1 MEREKKLLLILAFT
15 LTLMVLEIVGGI
27 ISNSL
32 ALLSDAGHML
42 TDSLAVFLS
51 YLAIHWSRRP
61 ADHRKT
67 FGYHRAEILVALAN
81 GVALLIIAG
90 YIFYEAVLRFFH
102 PQEIK
107 TGILLAI
114 ATIGLAGNLFGL
126 FILKGE
132 SHDNL
137 NVRSAFFHILADTLS
152 SVGVI
157 VGGVIIWLTGW
168 TLVDSLIG
176 MLIGGIV
183 LRGAVDLVMESG
195 EILLEATPRDIDI
208 AQLRQEV
215 GKIPGVEDLHDI
227 HIWTIGSGRRAL
239 SAHVLTDN
247 ITTRE
252 SQEIACLIRAVLGEK
267 YNITHTTLEME
278 CETCGD
284 VCRFILTEQDLD
296 NSGARNAN
304 RGSSHEHEHG

>member
-1 MEREKKLLLILAFT
+1 MKRENKLLLILSFNVS
-15 LTLMVLEIVGGI
+15 LMILEIIGGL

-51 YLAIHWSRRP
+51 YMAIHWTRKP

-81 GVALLIIAG
+81 GVALLVIAG
-90 YIFYEAVLRFFH
+90 YIFYEAVQRFFS
-102 PQEIK
+102 PQEIR
-107 TGILLAI
+107 TGVLLAI

-126 FILKGE
+126 FILRGE

-137 NVRSAFFHILADTLS
+137 NIRSAFFHILADTLS

-157 VGGVIIWLTGW
+157 VGGVIIWFTGW
-168 TLVDSLIG
+168 YLVDSLVG
-176 MLIGGIV
+176 VLIGGIV
-183 LRGAVDLVMESG
+183 LRGAVELIRESG

-208 AQLRQEV
+208 AELRQEV
-215 GKIPGVEDLHDI
+215 EKIPGVKGLHDV
-227 HIWTIGSGRRAL
+227 HIWTIGSGLRAL
-239 SAHVLTDN
+239 SAHVLTDD

-252 SQEIACLIRAVLGEK
+252 SQEIACLVRAVLGGK
-267 YNITHTTLEME
+267 YNITHTTLEVE
-278 CETCGD
+278 CESCMD
-284 VCRFILTEQDLD
+284 RACDMILTEKDLD
-296 NSGARNAN
+296 NMRP
-304 RGSSHEHEHG
+304 RG

>member
-15 LTLMVLEIVGGI
+15 ATLTVLEVVGGF

-42 TDSLAVFLS
+42 TDSLAIFLS
-51 YLAIHWSRRP
+51 YLAIRWSRRP
-61 ADHRKT
+61 ANHRKT

-81 GVALLIIAG
+81 GVALVAIAG
-90 YIFYEAVLRFFH
+90 YIFYEAVLRFFN

-107 TGILLAI
+107 TGILLVI
-114 ATIGLAGNLFGL
+114 AAIGLAGNLFGL

-132 SHDNL
+132 SHENL

-157 VGGVIIWLTGW
+157 VGGVIIWFTGW
-168 TLVDSLIG
+168 YLVDSLIG
-176 MLIGGIV
+176 VLIGGIV

-215 GKIPGVEDLHDI
+215 QKIPGVEDLHDI
-227 HIWTIGSGRRAL
+227 HIWTIGSGMRAL
-239 SAHVLTDN
+239 SAHVLTEN
-247 ITTRE
+247 IST
-252 SQEIACLIRAVLGEK
+252 SAGQEIACRIRAVLGDQF
-267 YNITHTTLEME
+267 NIAHTTLEME

-284 VCRFILTEQDLD
+284 ACQFILTEKDLD
-296 NSGARNAN
+296 DTGVR
-304 RGSSHEHEHG
+304 HEDHGHKHG

>member
-15 LTLMVLEIVGGI
+15 VTLTILEIVGGF

-51 YLAIHWSRRP
+51 YLAIRWSRRP
-61 ADHRKT
+61 ANHRKT

-81 GVALLIIAG
+81 GVALVAIAG
-90 YIFYEAVLRFFH
+90 YIFYEAVLRFFN

-114 ATIGLAGNLFGL
+114 AAIGLAGNLFGL

-132 SHDNL
+132 SHENL

-157 VGGVIIWLTGW
+157 VGGVIIWFTGW
-168 TLVDSLIG
+168 YLVDSLIG
-176 MLIGGIV
+176 VLIGGIV

-195 EILLEATPRDIDI
+195 EILLEATPRDIDL
-208 AQLRQEV
+208 AHLRQEV
-215 GKIPGVEDLHDI
+215 QKIPGVEDLHDI
-227 HIWTIGSGRRAL
+227 HIWTIGSGMRAL

-247 ITTRE
+247 ISTSE
-252 SQEIACLIRAVLGEK
+252 GQEIACRIRAVLGDQF
-267 YNITHTTLEME
+267 NIAHTTLEME

-284 VCRFILTEQDLD
+284 SCQFILTEKDLD
-296 NSGARNAN
+296 DTGV
-304 RGSSHEHEHG
+304 GHEGHGHKHG

>member
-1 MEREKKLLLILAFT
+1 MNREKKLLLILAFNV
-15 LTLMVLEIVGGI
+15 TLMVLEIVGGI
-27 ISNSL
+27 VSNSL

-81 GVALLIIAG
+81 GVALAAIAG
-90 YIFYEAVLRFFH
+90 YIFYEAVLRFFS

-107 TGILLAI
+107 TGILLAV
-114 ATIGLAGNLFGL
+114 AAIGLAGNLFGL

-132 SHDNL
+132 SHENL

-157 VGGVIIWLTGW
+157 IGGVIIWYTGW
-168 TLVDSLIG
+168 YLVDSLIG
-176 MLIGGIV
+176 VLIGGIV

-208 AQLRQEV
+208 ALLRQEV
-215 GKIPGVEDLHDI
+215 TQIPGVEDLHDI
-227 HIWTIGSGRRAL
+227 HIWTIGSGMRAL

-247 ITTRE
+247 ISTRE
-252 SQEIACLIRAVLGEK
+252 SQEIACRVRSLLGEK
-267 YNITHTTLEME
+267 FHIMHTTLEME

-284 VCRFILTEQDLD
+284 MCSFILTEKDLD
-296 NSGARNAN
+296 NSGERNAD
-304 RGSSHEHEHG
+304 HGHKHG

>member
-1 MEREKKLLLILAFT
+1 MNREKKLLLILAFN
-15 LTLMVLEIVGGI
+15 LTLMVLEIAGGI

-42 TDSLAVFLS
+42 TDSLAIFLS

-81 GVALLIIAG
+81 GVTLLLIAV
-90 YIFYEAVLRFFH
+90 YIFYEAVLRFFN

-132 SHDNL
+132 SHENL

-157 VGGVIIWLTGW
+157 VGGVIIWFTGW
-168 TLVDSLIG
+168 YLVDSLIG
-176 MLIGGIV
+176 VLIGGIV

-195 EILLEATPRDIDI
+195 EVLLEATPRDIDI

-227 HIWTIGSGRRAL
+227 HIWTIGSGMRAL

-278 CETCGD
+278 CETCSD
-284 VCRFILTEQDLD
+284 ACRFILTEQDLD
-296 NSGARNAN
+296 NAGARNADQ
-304 RGSSHEHEHG
+304 GSRHEHEHG

>member
-15 LTLMVLEIVGGI
+15 ATLTVLEIVGGF

-51 YLAIHWSRRP
+51 YLAIRWSRRP
-61 ADHRKT
+61 ANHRKT

-81 GVALLIIAG
+81 GVALVAIAG

-107 TGILLAI
+107 TGILLVI

-132 SHDNL
+132 SHENL

-168 TLVDSLIG
+168 YLVDSFIG
-176 MLIGGIV
+176 VLIGGIV

-195 EILLEATPRDIDI
+195 EILLEATPRDIDL
-208 AQLRQEV
+208 ARLRDEV
-215 GKIPGVEDLHDI
+215 QKIPGVEDLHDI
-227 HIWTIGSGRRAL
+227 HIWTIGSGMRAL
-239 SAHVLTDN
+239 SAHVLTDD
-247 ITTRE
+247 IFTRE
-252 SQEIACLIRAVLGEK
+252 SQEIACRIRAVLSDQF
-267 YNITHTTLEME
+267 NITHTTLEME

-284 VCRFILTEQDLD
+284 VCRFILTEKDLD
-296 NSGARNAN
+296 DSGMRNAD
-304 RGSSHEHEHG
+304 HGTGHKHG

>member
-1 MEREKKLLLILAFT
+1 MEREKKLLLILAFNV
-15 LTLMVLEIVGGI
+15 TLMVLEIVGGI
-27 ISNSL
+27 VSKSL

-81 GVALLIIAG
+81 GVALAAIAG
-90 YIFYEAVLRFFH
+90 YIFYEAVLRFFN

-114 ATIGLAGNLFGL
+114 AAIGLAGNLFGL

-132 SHDNL
+132 SHENL

-157 VGGVIIWLTGW
+157 LGGVIIWYTGW
-168 TLVDSLIG
+168 YLVDSLIG
-176 MLIGGIV
+176 VLIGGIV

-208 AQLRQEV
+208 AHLRQ
-215 GKIPGVEDLHDI
+215 
-227 HIWTIGSGRRAL
+227 
-239 SAHVLTDN
+239 
-247 ITTRE
+247 
-252 SQEIACLIRAVLGEK
+252 
-267 YNITHTTLEME
+267 
-278 CETCGD
+278 
-284 VCRFILTEQDLD
+284 
-296 NSGARNAN
+296 
-304 RGSSHEHEHG
+304 

>member
-15 LTLMVLEIVGGI
+15 ATLTLLEIVGGF

-61 ADHRKT
+61 ANHRKT

-81 GVALLIIAG
+81 GVALVAIAG

-114 ATIGLAGNLFGL
+114 AAIGLAGNLFGL

-132 SHDNL
+132 SHENL

-157 VGGVIIWLTGW
+157 VGGVVIWFTGW
-168 TLVDSLIG
+168 YLVDSLIG
-176 MLIGGIV
+176 VLIGGIV
-183 LRGAVDLVMESG
+183 LRGAIDLVMESG
-195 EILLEATPRDIDI
+195 EILLEATPRDVDL

-215 GKIPGVEDLHDI
+215 QKISGVEDLHDI
-227 HIWTIGSGRRAL
+227 HIWTIGSGMRAL

-247 ITTRE
+247 ISTRE
-252 SQEIACLIRAVLGEK
+252 SQEIACRIRAVLGDQF
-267 YNITHTTLEME
+267 NITHTTLEME

-284 VCRFILTEQDLD
+284 VCQFILTERDLD
-296 NSGARNAN
+296 NSGVRNAN
-304 RGSSHEHEHG
+304 RGSGHDHEHG

>member
-1 MEREKKLLLILAFT
+1 MEREKKLLLILAFNV
-15 LTLMVLEIVGGI
+15 TLMVLEIVGGI
-27 ISNSL
+27 VSKSL

-81 GVALLIIAG
+81 GVALAAIAG
-90 YIFYEAVLRFFH
+90 YIFYEAVLRFFN

-107 TGILLAI
+107 TGILLAV
-114 ATIGLAGNLFGL
+114 AAIGLAGNLFGL

-132 SHDNL
+132 SHENL

-157 VGGVIIWLTGW
+157 LGGVIIWYTGW
-168 TLVDSLIG
+168 YLVDSLIG
-176 MLIGGIV
+176 VLIGGIV

-208 AQLRQEV
+208 ALLRQEV
-215 GKIPGVEDLHDI
+215 TQIHGVEDLHDI
-227 HIWTIGSGRRAL
+227 HIWTIGSGMRAL

-247 ITTRE
+247 ISTRE
-252 SQEIACLIRAVLGEK
+252 SQEIACRVRALLGEK
-267 YNITHTTLEME
+267 FNITHTTLEME

-284 VCRFILTEQDLD
+284 MCSFILTEKDLD
-296 NSGARNAN
+296 NSGERNAD
-304 RGSSHEHEHG
+304 HGHKHG

>member
-1 MEREKKLLLILAFT
+1 MEREKKLLLILAFNV
-15 LTLMVLEIVGGI
+15 TLMVLEVAGGI

-81 GVALLIIAG
+81 GVALVAIAG
-90 YIFYEAVLRFFH
+90 YIFYEAVLRFFN

-107 TGILLAI
+107 TGILLVI
-114 ATIGLAGNLFGL
+114 ATLGLAGNLFGL

-132 SHDNL
+132 SHENL

-157 VGGVIIWLTGW
+157 VGGIIIWLTGW
-168 TLVDSLIG
+168 YLVDSLIG
-176 MLIGGIV
+176 VLIGGIV

-208 AQLRQEV
+208 AHLRQEV
-215 GKIPGVEDLHDI
+215 AQIPGVGDLHDI
-227 HIWTIGSGRRAL
+227 HIWTIGSGMRAL

-247 ITTRE
+247 ISTRE
-252 SQEIACLIRAVLGEK
+252 SQEIACRVRTVLGEK
-267 YNITHTTLEME
+267 FNITHTTLEME

-284 VCRFILTEQDLD
+284 VCRFILTEKDLD
-296 NSGARNAN
+296 DSGARNAN
-304 RGSSHEHEHG
+304 HGSRHEHG

>member
-1 MEREKKLLLILAFT
+1 MEREKKLLLILAFNV
-15 LTLMVLEIVGGI
+15 TLMVLEIVGGI
-27 ISNSL
+27 VSKSL

-81 GVALLIIAG
+81 GVALAAIAG
-90 YIFYEAVLRFFH
+90 YIFYEAVLRFFN

-107 TGILLAI
+107 TGILLAV
-114 ATIGLAGNLFGL
+114 AAIGLAGNLFGL
-126 FILKGE
+126 FILEGE
-132 SHDNL
+132 SHENL

-157 VGGVIIWLTGW
+157 IGGVIIWYTGW
-168 TLVDSLIG
+168 YLVDSLIG
-176 MLIGGIV
+176 VLIGGIV

-208 AQLRQEV
+208 ALLRQEV
-215 GKIPGVEDLHDI
+215 TQIHGVEDLHDI
-227 HIWTIGSGRRAL
+227 HIWTIGSGMRAL

-247 ITTRE
+247 ISTRE
-252 SQEIACLIRAVLGEK
+252 SQEIACRVRALLGEK
-267 YNITHTTLEME
+267 FNITHTTLEME

-284 VCRFILTEQDLD
+284 MCSFILTEKDLD
-296 NSGARNAN
+296 NSGERNAD
-304 RGSSHEHEHG
+304 HGHKHG

>member
-15 LTLMVLEIVGGI
+15 ATLTVLEIVGGI
-27 ISNSL
+27 VSNSL

-51 YLAIHWSRRP
+51 YLAIRWSRRP
-61 ADHRKT
+61 ANHRKT

-81 GVALLIIAG
+81 GVALVAIAG

-102 PQEIK
+102 PEEIK

-114 ATIGLAGNLFGL
+114 AAIGLAANLFGL

-132 SHDNL
+132 SHENL
-137 NVRSAFFHILADTLS
+137 NVRSAFFHILADTMS

-157 VGGVIIWLTGW
+157 VGGVVIWFTGW
-168 TLVDSLIG
+168 YLVDSLIG
-176 MLIGGIV
+176 VLIGGIV

-195 EILLEATPRDIDI
+195 EILLESTPRDIDL
-208 AQLRQEV
+208 AHLRQEV
-215 GKIPGVEDLHDI
+215 QKIPGVEDLHDI
-227 HIWTIGSGRRAL
+227 HIWTIGSGMRAL

-247 ITTRE
+247 ISTRE
-252 SQEIACLIRAVLGEK
+252 SQEIACRVRAVLGDQF
-267 YNITHTTLEME
+267 NIAHTTLEME

-284 VCRFILTEQDLD
+284 SCQFILTEKDLD
-296 NSGARNAN
+296 NAGKRNAD
-304 RGSSHEHEHG
+304 RGHEHEHG

>member
-1 MEREKKLLLILAFT
+1 MEREKKLLLILAFNV
-15 LTLMVLEIVGGI
+15 TLMVLEVAGGI
-27 ISNSL
+27 VSRSL

-81 GVALLIIAG
+81 GVALAAIAG

-132 SHDNL
+132 SHENL

-157 VGGVIIWLTGW
+157 FGGVIIWYTGW
-168 TLVDSLIG
+168 YLVDSLIG

-208 AQLRQEV
+208 AHLQREV
-215 GKIPGVEDLHDI
+215 AQIPGVEDLHDI
-227 HIWTIGSGRRAL
+227 HIWTIGSGMRAL

-247 ITTRE
+247 ISTRE
-252 SQEIACLIRAVLGEK
+252 SQEIACRVRAVLGEK
-267 YNITHTTLEME
+267 FNITHTTLEME

-284 VCRFILTEQDLD
+284 VCQFILTERDLD
-296 NSGARNAN
+296 NSGAGNAD
-304 RGSSHEHEHG
+304 HGHKHD